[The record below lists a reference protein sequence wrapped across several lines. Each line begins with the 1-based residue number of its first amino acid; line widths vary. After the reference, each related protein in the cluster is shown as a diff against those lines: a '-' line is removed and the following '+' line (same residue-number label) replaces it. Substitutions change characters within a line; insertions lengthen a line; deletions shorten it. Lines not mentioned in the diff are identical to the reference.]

1 MSKQRPKPLDEW
13 DFRAFIAIAEER
25 SYEDAARR
33 MAGFHGGY
41 SRQSVQHRIAKIESC
56 VGEPLLRRNVD
67 RRYLLTPAG
76 ERVLLIA
83 RQVVAL
89 HERIGAGAA
98 RPHVWTLACGPH
110 HTQFVALAEDRLR
123 ATDGGDNLRVE
134 FLAQHNRAEHQFF
147 GDPVD
152 RLLRNEFHLIIGPPV
167 RRPGLRSTRLYEA
180 RLEAMID
187 RDYPGDRLPL
197 AELVSDYEAFLQ
209 PRDVRAR
216 RVLEEAIVAAGIP
229 DPDPAERVAMETYET
244 ATSVIRLRTERRR
257 PPGQGRGRV
266 LVVSSD
272 VALPFKAGMMF
283 GGGDADRFKWVP
295 IDHDSAPLRLEICV
309 TIRDAHQAALRPVIE
324 ALRAG
329 VHELDRTPHRI
340 SGTPATRATPI
351 PTQRTQARQA
361 RT

>member
-13 DFRAFIAIAEER
+13 DFRAFIALAEER

-41 SRQSVQHRIAKIESC
+41 SRQSVQHRIAKIEGY
-56 VGEPLLRRNVD
+56 VGEPVVRRNVD
-67 RRYLLTPAG
+67 RRYLLTTAG
-76 ERVLLIA
+76 ERVLQIA

-89 HERIGAGAA
+89 HERIGSAA
-98 RPHVWTLACGPH
+98 AAPTVWTLACGPH

-123 ATDGGDNLRVE
+123 SAEGGDKLRVE
-134 FLAQHNRAEHQFF
+134 YLAQRNRAEHQFF

-167 RRPGLRSTRLYEA
+167 RRAGLRSTRLYEA

-187 RDYPGDRLPL
+187 HDFPDDRLAL

-216 RVLEEAIVAAGIP
+216 RVLEDAITAAGIP
-229 DPDPAERVAMETYET
+229 DPDPARRVAMETYET
-244 ATSVIRLRTERRR
+244 ATSVIRLRSEHRR
-257 PPGQGRGRV
+257 PGRERGRI
-266 LVVSSD
+266 LVVPSD
-272 VALPFKAGMMF
+272 VALPYKVGMMF
-283 GGGDADRFKWVP
+283 GGGDAHRFKWVP
-295 IDHDSAPLRLEICV
+295 IHAGSGPLRLETCV
-309 TIRDAHQAALRPVIE
+309 TIRDAHQSELRPVIE

-329 VHELDRTPHRI
+329 VAHLEQGAHRI
-340 SGTPATRATPI
+340 SGAPLTSATPI
-351 PTQRTQARQA
+351 PTQRT
-361 RT
+361 